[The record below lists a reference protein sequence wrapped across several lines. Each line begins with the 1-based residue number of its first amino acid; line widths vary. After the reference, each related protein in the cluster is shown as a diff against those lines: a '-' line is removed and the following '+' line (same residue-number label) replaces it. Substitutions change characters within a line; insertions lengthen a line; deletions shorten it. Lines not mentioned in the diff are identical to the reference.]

1 MGNRRNHA
9 ERKRMNTIQDY
20 NDEELFIELEGIQQE
35 ISMGEFLL
43 GKGITEY
50 GGHES
55 VEDMINGNK
64 QIEETIIEEL
74 KRRDLWE
81 RYNDNSR

>member
-1 MGNRRNHA
+1 
-9 ERKRMNTIQDY
+9 MNTIQDY